1 MFTVITFYRYV
12 TQDNVAQLRQALYD
26 ACVTHQ
32 IYGRILIGEEG
43 VNGAVCGLTQEIR
56 LFQDL
61 LERMY
66 PGLTYRVQES
76 GHQVFHK
83 RVVRAREE
91 ICAFGEKVDMNNRGE
106 YIEPKELDQ
115 WYKDGKDFVIA
126 DVRNDYEYKLGHFE
140 GAREIPTKTFREFKD
155 VIEDVLGDAKDK
167 DVVLYCTGGIRC
179 EKASAYLK
187 DHGWNSVRHVKG
199 GVINY
204 VNQFPEGKWEGDLF
218 VFDDRKI
225 SSYGAITQCAHC
237 QTKTSQIQNCH
248 NLDCDQF
255 FVVCDECRETFDSS
269 CSEACQ
275 QSEHRRKG
283 YTNVKTEL
291 AKVTNYYK
299 NHNVACAKVTFGPI
313 RKGMT
318 VTLSGP
324 TTGDVQTVITEL
336 RDDDGNIIERAGK
349 GDVITFTVPV
359 RVRKSDVVCV

>member
-12 TQDNVAQLRQALYD
+12 QQSEVEQLRERLYA
-26 ACVTHQ
+26 ACVNHQ

-43 VNGAVCGLTQEIR
+43 VNGAVCGLTQEIVE
-56 LFQDL
+56 FQNL
-61 LERMY
+61 LEELY
-66 PGLTYRVQES
+66 PNLTYRVQES
-76 GHQVFHK
+76 DHQVFHK
-83 RVVRAREE
+83 RVVRARKE
-91 ICAFGEKVDMNNRGE
+91 ICAFGEQVNMANRGE

-140 GAREIPTKTFREFKD
+140 GAREIPTKTFSEFAN

-187 DHGWNSVRHVKG
+187 DNGWNKVRHVKG

-204 VNQFPEGKWEGDLF
+204 VNQFPEGRWEGDLF

-225 SSYGAITQCAHC
+225 SNYGSITKCVHC
-237 QTKTSQIQNCH
+237 QTSTSQIQNCH

-255 FVVCDECRETFDSS
+255 FIVCDPCRENYDSS
-269 CSEACQ
+269 CSETCQ
-275 QSEHRRKG
+275 TSKHRRKG
-283 YTNVKTEL
+283 YSSVHTEL
-291 AKVTNYYK
+291 AKVTNFYK
-299 NHNVACAKVTFGPI
+299 NHCVATVNVTFGLL

-318 VTLSGP
+318 VTLKGP
-324 TTGDVQTVITEL
+324 TTGEVDCTITEL
-336 RDDDGNIIERAGK
+336 RDNDGNTITEGSK
-349 GDVITFTVPV
+349 GDIVTFTVPV
-359 RVRKSDVVCV
+359 RVRRNDIVCV